1 MTTMNDRPA
10 SHRNAINVTDAPT
23 IARLY
28 QETRERIL
36 AVVGPGDWSA
46 AVPAC
51 PGWTVRDVVAHVA
64 AVAENWVNDG
74 PLSSPPTDADTAAH
88 IARFNGHDV
97 DSIVAV
103 WNSVAA
109 QLVSL
114 AETDAVKP
122 PLGDIVAHEHDI
134 RGAIARQG
142 ARDSAAVICASDQLL
157 TSLETPLSLRVTV
170 EDAEY
175 HCGPDDGPE
184 IQLRTS
190 RFEAL
195 RWRTGRRSR
204 TQLAAMDWSADP
216 TPLLDH
222 LYIFGPAD
230 ADLIE

>member
-1 MTTMNDRPA
+1 M
-10 SHRNAINVTDAPT
+10 TDARV

-36 AVVGPGDWSA
+36 AAVGPGDWSS

-51 PGWTVRDVVAHVA
+51 PGWSVRDVVAHVTA
-64 AVAENWVNDG
+64 IADDWVNNG
-74 PLSSPPTDADTAAH
+74 PLSGPPTDADTAAGV
-88 IARFNGHDV
+88 ARFNGRDV

-103 WNSVAA
+103 WDSAAA
-109 QLVSL
+109 QLGKL
-114 AETDAVKP
+114 AENDGVKA
-122 PLGDIVAHEHDI
+122 PLADLVVHEHDI

-142 ARDSAAVICASDQLL
+142 ERDSAAVICASDQLL
-157 TSLETPLSLRVTV
+157 TSLETPVSLRVTV

-175 HCGPDDGPE
+175 HCGPDGSPE
-184 IQLRTS
+184 MQLRTT

-204 TQLAAMDWSADP
+204 AQLTAMDWSADP
-216 TPLLDH
+216 APVLDH
-222 LYIFGPAD
+222 LYLFGPAD